1 MANKKYKQ
9 GKDGYYRTMAW
20 DGTYNADGS
29 KHMKCLFSK
38 KSSADL
44 ERKVN
49 DLKKKVE
56 TRQVVQKTDLTVS
69 EYAVAW
75 FETFYGKG
83 EINTQAMYK
92 NVLNVHLEPIWDV
105 KLADITHQSVMLVLG
120 KASGK
125 TRIQEQILMTLKQI
139 VKSAIRDH
147 YLPAAAYNDLF
158 DGIKIKKSKKEN
170 RPLTK
175 EEKDSVFKA
184 DFDMMD
190 KAFVYIIYGCGLRR
204 GEALALSRFDLN
216 FEKGEITVNKAI
228 VFDKN
233 NPVLKLSTKNHKTR
247 KVPIVGKIKT
257 YLKFYCSSL
266 SGEQLFF
273 TAGKKYM
280 TKSSYDKMW
289 QRIVKAMRDAGSNST
304 RLTAHMFRH
313 NYCTNLC
320 YQIPTVSIKM
330 IAELLGDTEKM
341 VLEVYNHVILEK
353 EDSVEAV
360 RKALSI

>member
-1 MANKKYKQ
+1 MPKRKYTK
-9 GKDGYYRTMAW
+9 GKDGYYRTMVW
-20 DGTYNADGS
+20 DGTYNPDGS
-29 KHMKCLFSK
+29 KHLKCLFSK

-49 DLKKKVE
+49 ELKQQVENRKVI
-56 TRQVVQKTDLTVS
+56 QKTDLTIKQ
-69 EYAVAW
+69 YAVAW
-75 FETFYGKG
+75 FKAFYSNG

-92 NVLNVHLEPIWDV
+92 NVLNVHLEPIWCIR
-105 KLADITHQSVMLVLG
+105 LEDITHQSVMLVLG

-158 DGIKIKKSKKEN
+158 DGIKLKRSKKEN

-175 EEKDSVFKA
+175 EEKDAVFKA
-184 DFDMMD
+184 DFDPMD

-204 GEALALSRFDLN
+204 GEVLALSRFDLN

-233 NPVLKLSTKNHKTR
+233 NPILKMSTKNHKTR
-247 KVPIVGKIKT
+247 RVPIVGEIRK
-257 YLKFYCSSL
+257 YLKWYCSSL
-266 SGEQLFF
+266 TGEQLFF
-273 TAGKKYM
+273 TSGNRYM

-289 QRIVKAMRDAGSNST
+289 QRIVTAMRDAGSDST

-320 YQIPTVSIKM
+320 YQIPTISIKM

>member
-1 MANKKYKQ
+1 MAKKKYKQ

-56 TRQVVQKTDLTVS
+56 ARQVVQKTDLTIS
-69 EYAVAW
+69 EYAAAW

-92 NVLNVHLEPIWDV
+92 NVLNVHLEPVWEV
-105 KLADITHQSVMLVLG
+105 KLTDITHQSVMLVLG

-158 DGIKIKKSKKEN
+158 DGIKIKKPKKEN

-175 EEKDSVFKA
+175 EEKDAVFKA

-233 NPVLKLSTKNHKTR
+233 NPVLKMCTKNHKSR

-257 YLKFYCSSL
+257 YLKFYCASL

-273 TAGKKYM
+273 TSGKKYM

-289 QRIVKAMRDAGSNST
+289 QRIVKAMRDAGSDSA